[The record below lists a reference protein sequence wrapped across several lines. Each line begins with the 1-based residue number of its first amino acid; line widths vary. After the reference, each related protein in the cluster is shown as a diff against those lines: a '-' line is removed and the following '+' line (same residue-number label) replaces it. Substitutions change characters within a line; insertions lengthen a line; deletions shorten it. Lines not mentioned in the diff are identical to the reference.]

1 MASTDSST
9 RFCSLLTGS
18 INTTIIIIIIIII
31 IINLINSNI
40 ADMAS
45 SSRDPF
51 IGHFT

>member
-18 INTTIIIIIIIII
+18 INTTIIIIM